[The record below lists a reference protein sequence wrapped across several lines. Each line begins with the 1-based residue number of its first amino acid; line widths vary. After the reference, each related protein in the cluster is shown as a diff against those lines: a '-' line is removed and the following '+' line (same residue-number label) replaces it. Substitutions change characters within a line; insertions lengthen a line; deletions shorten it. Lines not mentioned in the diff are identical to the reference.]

1 MQNIYDVSSNYC
13 MVSKKEKEPDKIA
26 RINPLSSINK
36 KKQYQQPNSVVIYLC
51 LEMKETDALG
61 WLWFPC
67 I

>member
-36 KKQYQQPNSVVIYLC
+36 KKSSNSSQIVL
-51 LEMKETDALG
+51 
-61 WLWFPC
+61 
-67 I
+67 